1 MSVAENVSASRRWFD
16 ELWNKKNT
24 AIIYELMSP
33 NGVAVGQDMPGVEI
47 RGPRAFEEFFNRLHG
62 AFPDMKLKLED
73 IFGVDDKVVIR
84 WSATMTHTGDTLG
97 MPATH
102 RPVSVG
108 GISIAQFENG
118 KIIRGWDNWD
128 QLAMM
133 QQLSESAA
141 ASAG

>member
-1 MSVAENVSASRRWFD
+1 MSVEENVAASRRWFE

-33 NGVAVGQDMPGVEI
+33 NGIATGQDMPGVEI
-47 RGPRAFEEFFNRLHG
+47 RGPHQFEAFFNRLHG
-62 AFPDMKLKLED
+62 AFPDMKVKLED
-73 IFGVDDKVVIR
+73 IFGMDDKVVIR

-97 MPATH
+97 MPPTH
-102 RPVSVG
+102 RPVKIG

-118 KIIRGWDNWD
+118 KLIRGWDNWD